1 MRSHPARRE
10 GCLKGSV
17 GPILLYTKKTASKFL
32 LRRFFLCAQNRTR
45 TCTYLRTLVP
55 ETSASTNFAIW
66 ADVGIVKKM
75 VPRTRVELAQA
86 YAHYPLKVACLPISP
101 PGHFFIK
108 TFWKLP
114 KNAVIRFSKCLAKVK
129 NLSLHARQIF
139 HFFHPTCIC
148 CWYYGFR
155 GFAVCYF
162 FFVWLLLLSICW

>member
-1 MRSHPARRE
+1 MINSFNYHPSNVGVMRSHPARRE

-17 GPILLYTKKTASKFL
+17 GPILLYTKKTASKEI

-101 PGHFFIK
+101 PGQKCMAKLQKFFLFFTK
-108 TFWKLP
+108 
-114 KNAVIRFSKCLAKVK
+114 KNNLCL
-129 NLSLHARQIF
+129 
-139 HFFHPTCIC
+139 
-148 CWYYGFR
+148 
-155 GFAVCYF
+155 
-162 FFVWLLLLSICW
+162 